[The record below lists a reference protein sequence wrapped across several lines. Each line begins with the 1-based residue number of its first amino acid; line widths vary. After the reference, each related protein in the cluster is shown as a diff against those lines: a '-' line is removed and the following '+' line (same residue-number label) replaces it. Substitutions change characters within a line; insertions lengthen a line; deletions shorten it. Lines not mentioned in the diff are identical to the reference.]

1 MHEGIAPPNDC
12 PSCGAP
18 ADRFR
23 PMDST
28 EVSLTIGEMASYG
41 RVGQGFDID
50 IDDTRRLR
58 LLAFIDASFYAPFM
72 NGPESVIRSHPAT
85 PSGSRTTSRA

>member
-1 MHEGIAPPNDC
+1 MFRCKVCGWIHEGIAPPNSC

-23 PMDST
+23 PMDVAEIRST
-28 EVSLTIGEMASYG
+28 TDELASYG
-41 RVGQGFDID
+41 IVGQGIDVD

-58 LLAFIDASFYAPFM
+58 LLAFIDASFFSPYM
-72 NGPESVIRSHPAT
+72 ERSGKRYPI
-85 PSGSRTTSRA
+85 